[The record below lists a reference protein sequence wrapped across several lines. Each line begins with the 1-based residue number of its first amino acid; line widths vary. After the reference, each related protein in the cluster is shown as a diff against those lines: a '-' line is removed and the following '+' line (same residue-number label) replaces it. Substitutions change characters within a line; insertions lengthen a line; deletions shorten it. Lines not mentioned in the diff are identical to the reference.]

1 MIGKA
6 GDNPAIRRKKV
17 MDNAAWTLLED
28 KPWWGLVL
36 VAVNKEERVTEDG
49 PKRGRSRRSGRRGVH
64 TMKGADDWIES
75 VDSLI
80 NSDAPLGYRMASML
94 VQKARMGTKWV
105 PNWDAELEK
114 LHKAC
119 GEGIHPAWHR
129 MGKEAPILAQLE
141 VYPKASVE
149 LSPVGDFEAWIH
161 SARIDPLNREALA
174 EWLEIPPP
182 FPLTA
187 DIQLGIQRVVK
198 SLQGKGKFTG
208 VPKAFNHLE
217 GDSKLIGVLIEIF
230 ANGDGCSDKLS
241 ALIEEG
247 NEVASVAKDHL
258 ALLQL
263 RSGQMEAWANCH
275 SAKGDD
281 ALSIAMRYQ
290 SWINAPD
297 DAELS
302 ANEIQEGVLLV
313 DNIED
318 RRKLMWSLIAA
329 HIREGSYDEGLQTI
343 SELNLAEPN
352 RLNHVLDLIKMSED
366 DALIERL
373 MSDIHRFDCNGLEL
387 IIQTE
392 DTPLELRFE
401 AAIEAQ
407 KRDDFDWIQFEEIAL
422 DIFSES
428 GDSVLIGSILMKM
441 EDGPTKHPHRTLLV
455 HHLLPGNANQ
465 ELCQWSLNAKPKAI
479 EALTNEPSGVLSET
493 SIELIK
499 LLEGAPA
506 NLTSI
511 GNRIGSNRK
520 AFHTFKQTIRALGPG
535 GDGLVPIN
543 RIDSLQTSIN
553 NSSLRGVELRLF
565 SAVLDQLRFNR
576 AIRLL
581 DDHREQS
588 TNQAIS
594 ILDGMIG
601 ENPSKRMVD
610 SIRQV
615 VLEHDSIAIP
625 AFAEWHRLH
634 ATSTSW
640 TQIILASIEEKE
652 GKHLS
657 AGRSLRR
664 ASTDLSF
671 DFVNR
676 VRLARRAL
684 IAFAHAGKYSEAVEM
699 LESQQALQSA
709 ITGQFQLY
717 LHVCDDAVRQQP
729 DSARR
734 RLLNWIA
741 STEVVSE
748 ENTDGELVEK
758 KRTTYPE
765 DELDLLFTYPN
776 SHGLPREPWRGRI
789 RAAKRNLTS
798 NHRSQRSKLEDRFQH
813 LLDDEAGVDEIEDV
827 ARDAVKLN
835 PTQGLMMLERAM
847 NSGHFSNRQMKGLLG
862 MQREFFGEHEGALPI
877 RVRRKL
883 RHLTLKP
890 LILVDTNLLIDAA
903 KEKIGWLL
911 DEEGGIET
919 NAQGSFHRTVI
930 YKSNSG
936 MVELMIPRAAERE
949 FRNMM
954 GNLGRVRSL
963 FNNIWLNEVHWVE
976 KVTERAIEE
985 ICNDV
990 LSEYN
995 TWQPMEM
1002 ENLEDED
1009 AAFEEKTVEFMVG
1022 HRKTY
1027 LEVVDSKA
1035 ALNTKSVSKRTKI
1048 GKDAIYPERGDRDI
1062 MREAAK
1068 LADSVHKGIGAVLV
1082 ASRDNDFWIVRRSL
1096 EETFGFGV
1104 VRTAREL
1111 SQWA

>member
-1 MIGKA
+1 
-6 GDNPAIRRKKV
+6 

-36 VAVNKEERVTEDG
+36 VAVNKEERATEDG

-80 NSDAPLGYRMASML
+80 NSNAPLGYRMASML
-94 VQKARMGTKWV
+94 VQKARMGSKWV

-114 LHKAC
+114 LHEAC

-149 LSPVGDFEAWIH
+149 LSPVGDFGAWVD

-187 DIQLGIQRVVK
+187 DIQLGIQRVIK

-217 GDSKLIGVLIEIF
+217 GDSKLIGVLVEIF
-230 ANGDGCSDKLS
+230 TNGDGCIDKLS

-247 NEVASVAKDHL
+247 EGVASVAKDHL

-275 SAKGDD
+275 GAKGDD

-313 DNIED
+313 EDIED

-343 SELNLAEPN
+343 SELNLADSN
-352 RLNHVLDLIKMSED
+352 RLQHVLDLIKMSED

-387 IIQTE
+387 IIHAE
-392 DTPLELRFE
+392 DIPLELRFE

-428 GDSVLIGSILMKM
+428 GDSVRIGSILMKM
-441 EDGPTKHPHRTLLV
+441 QDGPTKHPHRTLLV
-455 HHLLPGNANQ
+455 HHLLPGNAHQ

-479 EALTNEPSGVLSET
+479 EALANEPSGVLSET

-520 AFHTFKQTIRALGPG
+520 AFHSFKQTIRALGPG

-741 STEVVSE
+741 NTEVVSE

-758 KRTTYPE
+758 ERTTYPE

-776 SHGLPREPWRGRI
+776 SHGLPRDPWRGRI

-798 NHRSQRSKLEDRFQH
+798 NHRSPRSKLEDRFQH

-847 NSGHFSNRQMKGLLG
+847 NSGQFSNRQMKGLLG
-862 MQREFFGEHEGALPI
+862 MQKEFFGEHEGALPI

-930 YKSNSG
+930 YKSKSG

-976 KVTERAIEE
+976 TVTERALEE

-995 TWQPMEM
+995 TWEPMEV

-1009 AAFEEKTVEFMVG
+1009 AAFEEKTVQFMVG

-1035 ALNTKSVSKRTKI
+1035 AHNAKSISKRTKI

-1068 LADSVHKGIGAVLV
+1068 LAESVHKGIGAVLV
-1082 ASRDNDFWIVRRSL
+1082 ASRDSDFWIVRRSL